1 MLFHVYILRSEKD
14 KSFYIGH
21 TSNLQDRLKRHN
33 EGRSQYTK
41 SRGPWTLVYSEK
53 LESRAAASRRERE
66 LKALKNRKC
75 ILDLIQSG

>member
-14 KSFYIGH
+14 HSFYIGH

-33 EGRSQYTK
+33 EGRSKYTK

-53 LESRAAASRRERE
+53 LESRSAASRREME
-66 LKALKNRKC
+66 LKALKNREH
-75 ILDLIQSG
+75 ILALIQSE